1 MKYIQSIVYSIV
13 LILSLWSCNKRVEL
27 SRENLIK
34 QDLVD
39 KFWYLETKTTGT
51 TTQSF
56 ARQAT
61 SYFIT
66 FSKNNTTIDSDGL
79 QGTYSIVF
87 VNDKYQLNVIAKTIN
102 GNSINYTNTLV
113 LVNPT
118 TMIQSYTMTGQAEST
133 LLYFSAK

>member
-1 MKYIQSIVYSIV
+1 MCHHRCHASHESELNTHGHSLNDQQSETWKVIVMQNDFI
-13 LILSLWSCNKRVEL
+13 CGEL
-27 SRENLIK
+27 RL
-34 QDLVD
+34 L
-39 KFWYLETKTTGT
+39 
-51 TTQSF
+51 
-56 ARQAT
+56 
-61 SYFIT
+61 YFIT

-118 TMIQSYTMTGQAEST
+118 TMIQSYTTTGQAEST